1 MNLDEYIEHKGF
13 KKLSPKEIEHGK
25 AGLKIYG
32 TQQDMPWS
40 TIFTRIAAGQPLE
53 ELAHMYGHGRKIAL
67 FAKLEGVTIEPIL
80 EDTIT
85 KAVDHRQ
92 TMAAIAEQSPEV
104 ATTMME
110 MMNEIAPTFQQKVAV
125 CLDKAIDVITEKLD
139 GKYLEAS
146 DIDVLVRAVQ
156 RATDTT
162 GHTARHASTT
172 NVGVNVQVTEFDVV
186 LDYKPQDPTEVLEAI
201 VVGPN
206 DE

>member
-13 KKLSPKEIEHGK
+13 KKLSAKEIEHGK
-25 AGLKIYG
+25 GGLKIYG

-40 TIFTRIAAGQPLE
+40 TIFTRISAGQPLE

-67 FAKLEGVTIEPIL
+67 FARLEGITVEPIL

-92 TMAAIAEQSPEV
+92 TMAAIGEQSPEV
-104 ATTMME
+104 AATMME
-110 MMNEIAPTFQQKVAV
+110 MMNEIAPTFQQKVV
-125 CLDKAIDVITEKLD
+125 VFLDKVVDVATEKLE
-139 GKYLEAS
+139 GKFLEAS

-162 GHTARHASTT
+162 GHTARHASAV

-186 LDYKPQDPTEVLEAI
+186 LDYKPQDPNEVLEA
-201 VVGPN
+201 VVMDPN
-206 DE
+206 DD